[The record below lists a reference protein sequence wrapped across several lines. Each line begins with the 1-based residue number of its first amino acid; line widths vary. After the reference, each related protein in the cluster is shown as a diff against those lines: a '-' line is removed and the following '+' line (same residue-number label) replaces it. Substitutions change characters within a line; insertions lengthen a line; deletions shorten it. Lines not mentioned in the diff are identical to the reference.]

1 MIMSSLYFTKEI
13 PFHDVYIYATIL
25 AKDGSRMSK
34 SKGNG
39 VDPMDLIAKYG
50 ADAMRYNL
58 LTLIT
63 NNQDVKFDAVLDKKT
78 RELIESPRTDQAR
91 SFVTKIW
98 NASRF
103 VQMNLDGYTAGMP
116 KAETPEDAWMFSR
129 LAKVVAET
137 TESA

>member
-1 MIMSSLYFTKEI
+1 MVMSSLYFTGEV

-39 VDPMDLIAKYG
+39 VDPMDLMERYG

-63 NNQDVKFDAVLDKKT
+63 TNQDVRFDANIDKKT
-78 RELIESPRTDQAR
+78 HALIDSPRTEQAKG
-91 SFVTKIW
+91 FVTKVW

-103 VQMNLDGYTAGMP
+103 VLMNLEVADR
-116 KAETPEDAWMFSR
+116 KS
-129 LAKVVAET
+129 VV
-137 TESA
+137 